1 MRVPLSWLAEY
12 VELVPGTTPEQVHAA
27 LVEVG
32 LEEEDV
38 HTFELEGPI
47 VVGEVLE
54 FVEEPQANGKT
65 IRWCQVRVAPDPSTS
80 SGTDS
85 IEPSIRGIVC
95 GARNFFVG
103 DKVAVTLP
111 GAVLPGP
118 TASTPFVIAAR
129 KTYGHVSDGMIASA
143 RELGLGDDHEG
154 ILRLS
159 TLGIDAPVGT
169 DAIAL
174 LGLDDAAVEIN
185 VTPDRGYA
193 FSIRGVAREY
203 AHATGARFRD
213 PVEQTSAAT
222 VPVGAGSA
230 DVFSVAIRDEAP
242 IRGRVG
248 SSVFATRIVRG
259 VDPARPTPAWMVA
272 RLKLAGIR
280 SLSVLVDITNYVM
293 LELGQPIHGYDLDAL
308 RGGIVVR
315 RATAGETLVTLD
327 GKERALHREDLLIT
341 DDRGAIG
348 LAGVMGGAETE
359 MSDATRNVL
368 IEAANFDPV
377 SVARTARRHKLP
389 SEASKRYE
397 RGVDPQIAAVAAA
410 RVAQLMVD
418 LTGGTA
424 EAGGS
429 LIHEAPARDA
439 IALPSGFV
447 SELIGVEYTDDE
459 VHDALAEIGGAIT
472 PTADGFQVVPP
483 SWRPDLTGRA
493 ELAEEVARLAGY
505 HRIPSVL
512 PVAPPGRGLTRSQR
526 VRRRVADT
534 LASAGSTEVLSFPF
548 ATEAENGVYGSP
560 DGTPVASVRL
570 ANALDAKT
578 ALMRRSLLPGL
589 IAAARRNRSRG
600 LADLSL
606 FEVGLV
612 FLPEADREYGTPGLP
627 VGDAKPSNAELG
639 TLQAGIPPQPRH
651 VAVLLVGDVVTKQPA
666 QPSLPAGIVDALD
679 AVRQIALATGADI
692 EIVQGAHQAMH
703 PGRTAELRVAGR
715 TVGFAGELLPAL
727 AEAADLPR
735 VVAVVELDLD
745 AVVQLTDPSLEA
757 RQIGTFPAATQDLSL
772 VVDVGVAAAA
782 VAGAVREGAGELL
795 EDLHLVDDYRGAG
808 MPEGSKSLTF
818 ALRFRAPDRTLTA
831 AEASDAKLAG
841 ATLALGRTGATVR
854 E

>member
-12 VELVPGTTPEQVHAA
+12 VELVPGTTPEEVHAA

-38 HTFELEGPI
+38 HTFEVQGPI

-54 FVEEPQANGKT
+54 FVEEPQSNGKT
-65 IRWCQVRVAPDPSTS
+65 IRWCQVRVAPDGPSTG
-80 SGTDS
+80 SGTDV
-85 IEPSIRGIVC
+85 EGPAVRGIVC
-95 GARNFFVG
+95 GARNFFPG
-103 DKVAVTLP
+103 DKVVVTLP

-118 TASTPFVIAAR
+118 FPIAAR

-154 ILRLS
+154 ILRLA

-203 AHATGARFRD
+203 AHATGGRFRD
-213 PVEQTSAAT
+213 PVEQSSPAA
-222 VPVGAGSA
+222 VPEPVEGATA
-230 DVFSVAIRDEAP
+230 DAFPVEVRDEAP

-259 VDPARPTPAWMVA
+259 VDPKRPTPAWMVA

-280 SLSVLVDITNYVM
+280 SISVLVDITNYVM
-293 LELGQPIHGYDLDAL
+293 LELGQPIHGYDLDRL

-315 RATAGETLVTLD
+315 RATPGETMETLD
-327 GKERALHREDLLIT
+327 GKVRTLHPEDLLIT
-341 DDRGAIG
+341 DDRGPIG

-359 MSDATRNVL
+359 MSDATTNVL

-377 SVARTARRHKLP
+377 SIARTARRHKLP

-397 RGVDPQIAAVAAA
+397 RGVDPQIAAAAA
-410 RVAQLMVD
+410 TRVAQLMVD
-418 LTGGTA
+418 LAGGTA
-424 EAGGS
+424 DVGGS
-429 LIHEAPARDA
+429 LIHEAAGRES
-439 IALPSGFV
+439 IELPSGYV

-459 VHDALAEIGGAIT
+459 VHDALAEIGGIIT
-472 PTADGFQVVPP
+472 ATETGFEVVPP

-493 ELAEEVARLAGY
+493 DLAEEVARIAGY

-534 LASAGSTEVLSFPF
+534 LAAAGATEVLSFPF
-548 ATEAENGVYGSP
+548 STEAENGTYGSA
-560 DGTPVASVRL
+560 DGEPVASVRL
-570 ANALDAKT
+570 ANALDAST
-578 ALMRRSLLPGL
+578 ALLRRSLLPGL
-589 IAAARRNRSRG
+589 IGAARRNRSRG
-600 LADLSL
+600 LNDLSL

-612 FLPEADREYGTPGLP
+612 FLPETGRTYGTPGLP
-627 VGDAKPSNAELG
+627 IGDARPSDDELAE
-639 TLQAGIPPQPRH
+639 LQAGIPPQPRH
-651 VAVLLVGDVVTKQPA
+651 VGVLLVGDVVTKQSGQPA
-666 QPSLPAGIVDALD
+666 VPAGIVDALD
-679 AVRQIALATGADI
+679 AVRQIGLATGA
-692 EIVQGAHQAMH
+692 EFEFVQGSHQAMH
-703 PGRTAELRVAGR
+703 PGRTAELRLMGR
-715 TVGFAGELLPAL
+715 PVGYAGELLPAL
-727 AEAADLPR
+727 AEEADLPR

-745 AVVQLTDPSLEA
+745 AVIELTDPAVEA
-757 RQIGTFPAATQDLSL
+757 RAIGTYPAATQDLSL
-772 VVDVGVAAAA
+772 LVDRAVPAASVAA
-782 VAGAVREGAGELL
+782 AVREGAGELL
-795 EDLHLVDDYRGAG
+795 EDLHLVDDYRGQG
-808 MPEGSKSLTF
+808 IPEGSKSLTF
-818 ALRFRAPDRTLTA
+818 ALRFRAADRTLTA
-831 AEASDAKLAG
+831 AEASEAKLAG
-841 ATLALGRTGATVR
+841 AGVAAERFGAKIR
-854 E
+854 D